1 MQGEL
6 AKIEEL
12 CTGAAYCQFMDM
24 LFPGDG
30 NDDHDDHHHEDYGY
44 DDGGDD
50 DDHEYN
56 QKRRFANF
64 FFIILE
70 FWSQEGF
77 SIIRRATTLELSAA
91 VLTLY

>member
-1 MQGEL
+1 MLAKTYCVSKDLTKKIMQGEL

-56 QKRRFANF
+56 QKRKFANL
-64 FFIILE
+64 FIIWQIME
-70 FWSQEGF
+70 F
-77 SIIRRATTLELSAA
+77 
-91 VLTLY
+91 